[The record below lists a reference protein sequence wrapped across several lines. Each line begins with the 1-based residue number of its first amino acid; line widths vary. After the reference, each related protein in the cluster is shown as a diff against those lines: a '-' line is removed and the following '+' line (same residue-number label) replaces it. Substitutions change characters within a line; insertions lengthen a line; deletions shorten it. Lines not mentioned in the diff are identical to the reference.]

1 MVEQKAQISS
11 VNWLEQKAH
20 VLDRAKSSS
29 ANDTKPIHLPLEV
42 PGDLDA
48 HPHPP
53 LISQVHLVM
62 VRLRLAP
69 LHGLVFL
76 HTSDAAILLFLCAIL
91 DPQPVKP
98 GGGLPLLLV
107 EVDDP
112 GIQLLHLVQEVVVV
126 GGPLSGNQTSLGAF
140 STVATTSS
148 FLTVL
153 WYWFWW
159 SIAILKWRMLPTMSV
174 LVLPLIRSFSP
185 PLKRILI
192 GLTDFP

>member
-11 VNWLEQKAH
+11 VNWLEQRAH

-69 LHGLVFL
+69 LLELVFL

-98 GGGLPLLLV
+98 GGDLPLLLV

-112 GIQLLHLVQEVVVV
+112 GVQLFHLLQEVGVV
-126 GGPLSGNQTSLGAF
+126 GGWGAIVREPDQFRCIEHSSHHKLILDQVVIPVLVVYCDPEVEYTGHNVRPGLPLDEVIQTS
-140 STVATTSS
+140 TQEDPH
-148 FLTVL
+148 
-153 WYWFWW
+153 W
-159 SIAILKWRMLPTMSV
+159 PH
-174 LVLPLIRSFSP
+174 
-185 PLKRILI
+185 
-192 GLTDFP
+192 

>member
-69 LHGLVFL
+69 LLELVFL

-98 GGGLPLLLV
+98 GGDLPLLLV

-112 GIQLLHLVQEVVVV
+112 GIQLLHLVQEVVIV
-126 GGPLSGNQTSLGAF
+126 GGWGAIVRKPDKF
-140 STVATTSS
+140 RC
-148 FLTVL
+148 
-153 WYWFWW
+153 
-159 SIAILKWRMLPTMSV
+159 I
-174 LVLPLIRSFSP
+174 
-185 PLKRILI
+185 
-192 GLTDFP
+192 